1 MKKIH
6 FCLLLA
12 AALLLI
18 APAVSAQDAAQK
30 ARLATIRE
38 AYSAAMKLA
47 AKNQSAESKNTQVF
61 QSVQS
66 DPNGVWKRKVE
77 FVYDLDYL
85 EEMDL
90 YTPDPVFI
98 RQDNGGYL
106 QEFLY
111 DKEGKLMFVFERSDP
126 GEDDETVEYRYYYD
140 EEGIPFWKI
149 EKQIN
154 VKTKKT
160 LSTKQGAADEIEDAS
175 AWFLTRVANDLMTA
189 FYALNVMY
197 D

>member
-6 FCLLLA
+6 SLLLLATALLLA
-12 AALLLI
+12 A
-18 APAVSAQDAAQK
+18 PAASAQDAAQK

-38 AYSAAMKLA
+38 AYTSAMELA
-47 AKNQSAESKNTQVF
+47 KKNQAEQTRNTQVF
-61 QSVQS
+61 QSVQT
-66 DPNGVWKRKVE
+66 DPNGVWKRKLE
-77 FVYDLDYL
+77 FVCNLDYL
-85 EEMDL
+85 EELDL
-90 YTPDPVFI
+90 YTPDVVFI

-106 QEFLY
+106 QEFLF
-111 DKEGKLMFVFERSDP
+111 DKEGVLMFVFERSDP

-140 EEGIPFWKI
+140 DEGVPFWKI

-154 VKTKKT
+154 AKTKKT
-160 LSTKQGAADEIEDAS
+160 LSTKQEPVEEADGS
-175 AWFLTRVANDLMTA
+175 AFFLTRVANDLKTA

>member
-6 FCLLLA
+6 SLLLLATALLLA
-12 AALLLI
+12 A
-18 APAVSAQDAAQK
+18 PAASAQDAAQK

-38 AYSAAMKLA
+38 AYSSAMELA
-47 AKNQSAESKNTQVF
+47 KKNQAEQTRNTQVF
-61 QSVQS
+61 QSVQT
-66 DPNGVWKRKVE
+66 DPNGVWKRKLE
-77 FVYDLDYL
+77 FVSNLDYL
-85 EEMDL
+85 EELDL
-90 YTPDPVFI
+90 YTPDVVFI

-106 QEFLY
+106 QEFLF
-111 DKEGKLMFVFERSDP
+111 DKEGVLMFVFERSDP

-140 EEGIPFWKI
+140 DEGVPFWKI

-154 VKTKKT
+154 AKTKKT
-160 LSTKQGAADEIEDAS
+160 LSTKQGPVEEADGS
-175 AWFLTRVANDLMTA
+175 ALFLTRVANDLKTA